1 MERYLRKASVTHVLI
16 GINII
21 CFIIVEIFG
30 GSTQNTD
37 ILIRWG
43 GAYVPY
49 IHNGQYW
56 RLFTAMFLHSG
67 IRHLLNNMILLYVL
81 GIALESQLGRV
92 KYTVLY
98 LGCGLIGNIVSYEYY
113 LSRGNY
119 TVSIGASGAIYAVM
133 GALIWVVIRNKG
145 RVAGYSIQQM
155 LLLLAFSLYFGFT
168 SAGVANSAHVAG
180 LISGFL
186 AAILLYRKPNPYKNK
201 GGKFYV

>member
-1 MERYLRKASVTHVLI
+1 MQNYFKKASVTHVLI
-16 GINII
+16 GINIVY
-21 CFIIVEIFG
+21 FLIVELFG
-30 GSTQNTD
+30 GSTLDTNV
-37 ILIRWG
+37 LIRWG

-49 IHNGQYW
+49 IREGQYW
-56 RLFTAMFLHSG
+56 RLFTAMFLHAG

-81 GIALESQLGRV
+81 GIALEPQLGRIR
-92 KYTVLY
+92 YTILY
-98 LGCGLIGNIVSYEYY
+98 LVCGLIGNIVSYQYY

-168 SAGVANSAHVAG
+168 SAGVANSAHLAG
-180 LISGFL
+180 LVSGFL
-186 AAILLYRKPNPYKNK
+186 MAILLYRKRSVIRESA
-201 GGKFYV
+201 G

>member
-1 MERYLRKASVTHVLI
+1 MQKYFKKASVTHVLI

-21 CFIIVEIFG
+21 YFLIVELFG
-30 GSTQNTD
+30 GSTLDTNV
-37 ILIRWG
+37 LIRWG

-49 IHNGQYW
+49 IEEGQYW
-56 RLFTAMFLHSG
+56 RLFTAMFLHAG

-81 GIALESQLGRV
+81 GIALEPQLGRI
-92 KYTVLY
+92 KYTILY
-98 LGCGLIGNIVSYEYY
+98 LVCGLIGNIVSYEYY
-113 LSRGNY
+113 LSQGNY

-168 SAGVANSAHVAG
+168 SAGVANSAHLAG
-180 LISGFL
+180 LVSGFL
-186 AAILLYRKPNPYKNK
+186 MAILLYRKK
-201 GGKFYV
+201 GNQVPTLDR

>member
-1 MERYLRKASVTHVLI
+1 MQKYFKKASVTHVLI

-21 CFIIVEIFG
+21 YFLIVELFG
-30 GSTQNTD
+30 GSTLDTNV
-37 ILIRWG
+37 LIRWG

-49 IHNGQYW
+49 IEEGQYW
-56 RLFTAMFLHSG
+56 RLFTAMFLHAG

-81 GIALESQLGRV
+81 GIALEPQLGRI
-92 KYTVLY
+92 KYTILY
-98 LGCGLIGNIVSYEYY
+98 LVCGLIGNIVSYEYY
-113 LSRGNY
+113 LSQGND

-168 SAGVANSAHVAG
+168 SAGVANSAHLAG
-180 LISGFL
+180 LVSGFL
-186 AAILLYRKPNPYKNK
+186 MAILLYRKK
-201 GGKFYV
+201 GNQVPTLDR

>member
-1 MERYLRKASVTHVLI
+1 MQNFFKKASVTHVLI
-16 GINII
+16 GINILY
-21 CFIIVEIFG
+21 FIIVEIFG
-30 GSTQNTD
+30 GSTQDTD
-37 ILIRWG
+37 VLIRWG
-43 GAYVPY
+43 GAYVPF
-49 IHNGQYW
+49 IAEGQYW

-81 GIALESQLGRV
+81 GVALEPLLGKI
-92 KYTVLY
+92 KYLILY
-98 LGCGLIGNIVSYEYY
+98 LGCGFIGNLVSYEYY
-113 LSRGNY
+113 LSQGNY

-168 SAGVANSAHVAG
+168 SAGVANSAHLAG

-186 AAILLYRKPNPYKNK
+186 SAILLYRKN
-201 GGKFYV
+201 GTRTS

>member
-1 MERYLRKASVTHVLI
+1 MERYLKKASVTHILI
-16 GINII
+16 AVNII
-21 CFIIVEIFG
+21 YFIIVEIFG
-30 GSTQNTD
+30 GSTQDTNV
-37 ILIRWG
+37 LIRWG

-49 IHNGQYW
+49 IHDGQYW

-81 GIALESQLGRV
+81 GIALEPQLGRI
-92 KYTVLY
+92 KYTILY
-98 LGCGLIGNIVSYEYY
+98 LGCGLIGNLVSYEYY
-113 LSRGNY
+113 LSQGDA

-186 AAILLYRKPNPYKNK
+186 AAILLYRKPKSIRN
-201 GGKFYV
+201 